1 MQTKASLDYLK
12 KIYANMGD
20 KEIDRRLE
28 ETLVRLSQTD
38 WGVRE
43 YLDIFVE
50 ELKAQGLS
58 KSEILSNIGML
69 DIIDRT

>member
-12 KIYANMGD
+12 KIYSNMSE

-28 ETLVRLSQTD
+28 DTLERLSNTD
-38 WGVRE
+38 WGVRA
-43 YLDIFVE
+43 YLDKFVE
-50 ELKAQGLS
+50 ELKLVGMS
-58 KSEILSNIGML
+58 KSDILSNIGML